1 MRNINLGAFLFWNG
15 DFLITIKFNNWEKY
29 NKRQKDIRNPFWF
42 SMSNNF
48 FYDPEFYDFN
58 SDEKCT
64 LFYLLAEASRNGCY
78 GEFNITEQHYS
89 RITSYSKHTLYNT
102 LDKLLKLKVA
112 AVSRQDGG
120 GNPASTEQNKTEQNK
135 TEYSLGE
142 KSPVNDFDL
151 EFIYK
156 SYPKRL
162 GDQRKKVG
170 MARLKRLVKS
180 QVDYDLAIKAVTNY
194 YAMQQKNGKIGSE
207 YIKQFG
213 TFWDSYG
220 DWVEWANIQSDESLK
235 SNWKAKMMERL
246 K

>member
-1 MRNINLGAFLFWNG
+1 ML
-15 DFLITIKFNNWEKY
+15 TIKFNNWDKY
-29 NKRQKDIRNPFWF
+29 NKRQKDIKNPFWF

-48 FYDPEFYDFN
+48 FYDPEFYDFTAE
-58 SDEKCT
+58 EKCT
-64 LFYLLAEASRNGCY
+64 FFYLLAEASRNGCY
-78 GEFNITEQHYS
+78 GEFNTTETHYS
-89 RITSYSKHTLYNT
+89 RITGYSKHHLYNT

-120 GNPASTEQNKTEQNK
+120 KNPASTEQDRTVQNK
-135 TEYSLGE
+135 TESYMGE
-142 KSPVNDFDL
+142 KSPECDFDL
-151 EFIYK
+151 ELIYK
-156 SYPKRL
+156 SYPRRL

-170 MARLKRLVKS
+170 MARLKKLVKNET
-180 QVDYDLAIKAVTNY
+180 DYNLALKAVTNY

-220 DWVEWANIQSDESLK
+220 DWVEWANIQSDESSK
-235 SNWKAKMMERL
+235 ADWKAKMMERL